1 MDAQEFKKRFM
12 PYHRMLY
19 RVAYRLTG
27 NVQEAEDLL
36 QDTYMRLWQKR
47 EQIVEETLTEA
58 YLIIIMKNLYRDK
71 MRLKS
76 IDTSADLT
84 ERIEPPDDNRPDE
97 KAEREDEA
105 FIVKDLIDHLPQRER
120 NIMTM
125 YLLEEQSY
133 DEIEASTGLKQGNI
147 RQIVMRTRQKLKE
160 QFNKLARTWMN

>member
-58 YLIIIMKNLYRDK
+58 YLIIIMKNL
-71 MRLKS
+71 L
-76 IDTSADLT
+76 
-84 ERIEPPDDNRPDE
+84 
-97 KAEREDEA
+97 
-105 FIVKDLIDHLPQRER
+105 
-120 NIMTM
+120 
-125 YLLEEQSY
+125 
-133 DEIEASTGLKQGNI
+133 
-147 RQIVMRTRQKLKE
+147 
-160 QFNKLARTWMN
+160 

>member
-1 MDAQEFKKRFM
+1 MDTQEFKKRFM

-27 NVQEAEDLL
+27 NVQDAEDLL

-84 ERIEPPDDNRPDE
+84 ERIEPPDDKP
-97 KAEREDEA
+97 
-105 FIVKDLIDHLPQRER
+105 LPLGPRITVTFFSGKR
-120 NIMTM
+120 RLMP
-125 YLLEEQSY
+125 S
-133 DEIEASTGLKQGNI
+133 SSCPCPG
-147 RQIVMRTRQKLKE
+147 
-160 QFNKLARTWMN
+160 

>member
-1 MDAQEFKKRFM
+1 MDAQEFKQRFM

-47 EQIVEETLTEA
+47 EQITEEALTEA
-58 YLIIIMKNLYRDK
+58 YLVIVMKNLHRDK

-84 ERIEPPDDNRPDE
+84 ERIEPPDDTRPDE
-97 KAEREDEA
+97 NTEREDEA
-105 FIVKDLIDHLPQRER
+105 FIMKDLIDHLPPRER
-120 NIMTM
+120 KIITM

-133 DEIEASTGLKQGNI
+133 EEIETTTGLKQGNI

-160 QFNKLARTWMN
+160 QFNKLAKTWMN